1 VESSILTDD
10 LFLNLQAQWT
20 PKTDIKV
27 TVNYYLKK
35 IDPANNILI
44 DGVDVYLT

>member
-1 VESSILTDD
+1 MLTDD

-20 PKTDIKV
+20 PKIDTKV

-35 IDPANNILI
+35 INPENNTLI